1 VLACFENIYQDLR
14 RHGLL
19 EKLLEVDH
27 PTYELRIVGHSLVRR
42 LAASFFVLHFPILC
56 VIHLLIHPHC
66 YGSSF
71 SICRALEYVL
81 Y

>member
-42 LAASFFVLHFPILC
+42 LTAPFFVACIFP
-56 VIHLLIHPHC
+56 
-66 YGSSF
+66 Y
-71 SICRALEYVL
+71 YV
-81 Y
+81 